1 MDEPLS
7 TYKTPGVL
15 PVTTGK
21 WYEMREAARFSL
33 YRWDEFL
40 ALPSE
45 EQAGVVAYYRVYNK
59 LQALIG
65 QHQEQQMKIAEVKSR
80 ARSKR

>member
-1 MDEPLS
+1 MGEPIA
-7 TYKTPGVL
+7 TFRTPGVL

-21 WYEMREAARFSL
+21 WYELREAARFSL

-40 ALPSE
+40 ALSAE
-45 EQAGVVAYYRVYNK
+45 DQAGVVAYYRTYNK

-65 QHQEQQMKIAEVKSR
+65 QHQEHQMKINAAKAGR
-80 ARSKR
+80 RRP